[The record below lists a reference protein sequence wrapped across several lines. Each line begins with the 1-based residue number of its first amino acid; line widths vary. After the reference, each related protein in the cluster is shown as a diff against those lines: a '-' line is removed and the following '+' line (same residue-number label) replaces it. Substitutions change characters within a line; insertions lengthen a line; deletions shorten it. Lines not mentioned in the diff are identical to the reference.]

1 MPQLPPSSGGSFF
14 RKDSPRERAPGS
26 AASVGVEDWTGL
38 HFSPRMPNPLS
49 QFHLDFIFSFEIAQT
64 AEYIDATV
72 DALLSRE
79 FKFPANIN
87 TESTFQG
94 EILDLKG

>member
-1 MPQLPPSSGGSFF
+1 
-14 RKDSPRERAPGS
+14 
-26 AASVGVEDWTGL
+26 
-38 HFSPRMPNPLS
+38 MPNPLS
-49 QFHLDFIFSFEIAQT
+49 PLHLDFIFSPFEIAQT

-72 DALLSRE
+72 DALLGSE

-87 TESTFQG
+87 TKSTFQE